1 MEWYRYTNDETA
13 SILDANLDNG
23 LSAEETVRRQDKFGP
38 NELVERR
45 KKSPWRILIDQ
56 FREIMVIILIIAAI
70 VSGILGEYVEVV
82 VILAIVAL
90 NAILGF
96 VQEYRAEQAMAALK
110 KMSVPTVRVRRDGR
124 VQEISSIDL
133 VPGDIVLLEAGNLV
147 PADCRVIEAVGL
159 KTQEAALTG
168 ESEPVTKKNDVVEG
182 ENLQIGDQR
191 NMIFMGTIVTYGR
204 GTGIVTAT
212 GMQTELGNIADLIQG
227 VEDDQTPLQR
237 RLDHLGKTLA
247 WVALVIIAVVVVLGL
262 IRGGE
267 FEVIF
272 LTGVSL
278 AVAAIPES
286 LPAVVTITLA
296 MGAQRLLKR
305 NALIRNL
312 PAVETLGSITVIC
325 SDKTGTL
332 TENRMT
338 VTILDV
344 AGNTEDLPTLVERK
358 DSLLRARL
366 DATDTHPTLNALSVL
381 VRAGALCNDAML
393 EKDPSGDVRALG
405 DPTEGALV
413 LAALQLGYDK
423 DELEA
428 EWPRIAE
435 VPFTSERK
443 RMTTVHKVSA
453 ELRESDLPWREA
465 PYVMLSKGAVDSLLE
480 MTSAVLVNN
489 EIVPMDDELQL
500 RILGTN
506 ERFAKQGQ
514 RVLGVAFRVCETSN
528 IPQQD
533 DLLEREAVFV
543 GMIAMMD
550 PPRPEVKDSVDR
562 AKSAGIRPIMI
573 TGDHPLTAVQIAKGL
588 DITENDRYITGQEL
602 AEMSA
607 VDLSNRVDG
616 VSVYARVAPEHK
628 LNIVEALQ
636 GKNEIVAMTGDGV
649 NDAPALKRADIGVAM
664 GVTGTDVSKE
674 AADMILLDDN
684 FTTIVAAIE
693 QGRIIFDNIRKFIKY
708 TLSSNTGELFLMLIG
723 PLVGMPLPLLPLQ
736 ILWVNLITD
745 GLPGLALAEEKG
757 ERGIM
762 TRKPFHP
769 NESVFSRGIGVQ
781 IIWIGI
787 LMGIVSLAVGWIYWW
802 IDPNNPWQ
810 TMVFTVLVL
819 SQMGNALATRS
830 SRDSIFSIGIFSNML
845 MVGAVVLGFL
855 LQLALIYI
863 PFFQRIFSTQPL
875 SLFEMLICLAAS
887 AVVLFVIEIF
897 KWVARNRKTLPE
909 FMQ

>member
-1 MEWYRYTNDETA
+1 MEWYSFTIDETA
-13 SILDANLDNG
+13 EKLDADLSNG
-23 LSAEETVRRQDKFGP
+23 LSTEEAVRRQDKYGA
-38 NELVERR
+38 NELVERGT
-45 KKSPWRILIDQ
+45 KSPWRILFEQ
-56 FREIMVIILIIAAI
+56 FKEIMVIILIIAAI

-82 VILAIVAL
+82 VILAIVVL

-96 VQEYRAEQAMAALK
+96 IQEYRAEQAMAALK
-110 KMSVPTVRVRRDGR
+110 KMSVPTVRIRRDGR

-147 PADCRVIEAVGL
+147 PADCRVLEAVGL

-168 ESEPVTKKNDVVEG
+168 ESQPVSKKNIAIEG
-182 ENLQIGDQR
+182 ETLQIGDQR

-204 GTGIVTAT
+204 GSGIVTAT

-227 VEDDQTPLQR
+227 VQDDQTPLQR
-237 RLDHLGKTLA
+237 RLDHLGKILA
-247 WVALVIIAVVVVLGL
+247 WVALVIIVLVVVLGL

-393 EKDPSGDVRALG
+393 EKDPSGEIRALG

-423 DELEA
+423 EELEA

-443 RMTTVHKVSA
+443 RMTTVHKVST
-453 ELRESDLPWREA
+453 ELRESDLPWRDA
-465 PYVMLSKGAVDSLLE
+465 PYVMLSKGAVDSLLG
-480 MTSAVLVNN
+480 MTSEVLVNN
-489 EIVPMDDELQL
+489 EIVPMDDELHH
-500 RILGTN
+500 RILETN

-514 RVLGVAFRVCETSN
+514 RVLGVAFRICETSN
-528 IPQQD
+528 IPEED

-550 PPRPEVKDSVDR
+550 PPRPEVKHSVDR

-573 TGDHPLTAVQIAKGL
+573 TGDHPLTAVQIAKTL
-588 DITENDRYITGQEL
+588 DIAENDNYITGQDL

-607 VDLSNRVDG
+607 ADLSKRVGD

-636 GKNEIVAMTGDGV
+636 GQGEIVAMTGDGV

-664 GVTGTDVSKE
+664 GITGTDVSKE

-769 NESVFSRGIGVQ
+769 KESVFSRGIGAQ
-781 IIWIGI
+781 IILIGI
-787 LMGIVSLAVGWIYWW
+787 LMGIVSLAVGWIYWR
-802 IDPNNPWQ
+802 IDPNSPWQ
-810 TMVFTVLVL
+810 TMVFTVLVFIPDGQCL
-819 SQMGNALATRS
+819 S
-830 SRDSIFSIGIFSNML
+830 D
-845 MVGAVVLGFL
+845 
-855 LQLALIYI
+855 
-863 PFFQRIFSTQPL
+863 PL
-875 SLFEMLICLAAS
+875 E
-887 AVVLFVIEIF
+887 
-897 KWVARNRKTLPE
+897 P
-909 FMQ
+909 

>member
-1 MEWYRYTNDETA
+1 MEWYSFTIDETA
-13 SILDANLDNG
+13 AKLDADLDNG
-23 LSAEETVRRQDKFGP
+23 LSTEEAVRRQEKFGS
-38 NELVERR
+38 NELVERG

-56 FREIMVIILIIAAI
+56 FKEIMVIILIIAAI

-82 VILAIVAL
+82 VILAIVIL
-90 NAILGF
+90 NAVLGF
-96 VQEYRAEQAMAALK
+96 IQEYRAEQAMAALK
-110 KMSVPTVRVRRDGR
+110 KMSVPTVRIRRDGR
-124 VQEISSIDL
+124 VQETSSIDL

-147 PADCRVIEAVGL
+147 PADCRVLEAVGL

-168 ESEPVTKKNDVVEG
+168 ESEPVSKQNIAIEG

-204 GTGIVTAT
+204 GTGVVTAT

-227 VEDDQTPLQR
+227 VKDDQTPLQR

-247 WVALVIIAVVVVLGL
+247 WIALVIIALVVVLGL

-358 DSLLRARL
+358 DSLLQARL

-393 EKDPSGDVRALG
+393 EKDPSGDIRALG

-423 DELEA
+423 DELES

-443 RMTTVHKVSA
+443 RMTTVHKVST
-453 ELRESDLPWREA
+453 ELRESDLPWRDA
-465 PYVMLSKGAVDSLLE
+465 PYVMLSKGAVDSLLG
-480 MTSAVLVNN
+480 MTSEVLVNN
-489 EIVPMDDELQL
+489 EIVPMDDELHH

-514 RVLGVAFRVCETSN
+514 RVLGVAFRICETSN
-528 IPQQD
+528 IPQED

-550 PPRPEVKDSVDR
+550 PPRPEVKHSVDR

-573 TGDHPLTAVQIAKGL
+573 TGDHPLTAVQIAKDL
-588 DITENDRYITGQEL
+588 DITENDNYITGQEL

-607 VDLSNRVDG
+607 ADLSKRVAD

-636 GKNEIVAMTGDGV
+636 GQDEIVAMTGDGV

-664 GVTGTDVSKE
+664 GITGTDVSKE

-684 FTTIVAAIE
+684 FTTIVVAIE

-769 NESVFSRGIGVQ
+769 KESVFSRGIGAQ

-787 LMGIVSLAVGWIYWW
+787 LMGIVSLAVGWIYWRS
-802 IDPNNPWQ
+802 DPNSPWQ

-830 SRDSIFSIGIFSNML
+830 SRDSLFTIGVFSNPL
-845 MVGAVVLGFL
+845 MVGAVLLGFG

-863 PFFQRIFSTQPL
+863 PFLQGIFSTQPL
-875 SLFEMLICLAAS
+875 SQFDMLICLASS
-887 AVVLFVIEIF
+887 AVVFLVIEAY
-897 KWVARNRKTLPE
+897 KWVARRRNL
-909 FMQ
+909 

>member
-1 MEWYRYTNDETA
+1 MEWYSFTTDETA
-13 SILDANLDNG
+13 AKLDASLNNG
-23 LSAEETVRRQDKFGP
+23 LSAEEADRRRDKYGP
-38 NELVERR
+38 NELVVRGT
-45 KKSPWRILIDQ
+45 KSPWRILIDQ
-56 FREIMVIILIIAAI
+56 FKEIMVIILIIAAV
-70 VSGILGEYVEVV
+70 VSGILGEYVEAV
-82 VILAIVAL
+82 VILAIVLL

-110 KMSVPTVRVRRDGR
+110 KMSVPTVRIRRDGR

-147 PADCRVIEAVGL
+147 PADCRVLEAVGL

-168 ESEPVTKKNDVVEG
+168 ESEPVSKLNKAIEG

-204 GTGIVTAT
+204 GTGLVTAT

-227 VEDDQTPLQR
+227 VEGEQTPLQR
-237 RLDHLGKTLA
+237 RLDQLGKTLA
-247 WVALVIIAVVVVLGL
+247 WVALAIIAVVVVLGF

-344 AGNTEDLPTLVERK
+344 AGNTEHLPTLVERK
-358 DSLLRARL
+358 DSSLQARL
-366 DATDTHPTLNALSVL
+366 DASDTQPTLSALSVL

-428 EWPRIAE
+428 KWPRIAE

-443 RMTTVHKVSA
+443 RMTTVHKVST
-453 ELRESDLPWREA
+453 ELRESDLPWRNA
-465 PYVMLSKGAVDSLLE
+465 PYVMLSKGAVDSLLG
-480 MTSAVLVNN
+480 MTSGVLVNN
-489 EIVPMDDELQL
+489 EIVPMDDELRQ
-500 RILGTN
+500 RILGAN

-514 RVLGVAFRVCETSN
+514 RVLGVAFRICETWN
-528 IPQQD
+528 IPQED

-550 PPRPEVKDSVDR
+550 PPRPEVKQSVDR
-562 AKSAGIRPIMI
+562 AKSAGIHPIMI
-573 TGDHPLTAVQIAKGL
+573 TGDHPLTAVQIAKDL
-588 DITENDRYITGQEL
+588 DITENDNFITGQEL

-607 VDLSNRVDG
+607 ADLSKRVAD

-636 GKNEIVAMTGDGV
+636 GQGEIVAMTGDGV
-649 NDAPALKRADIGVAM
+649 NDAPALKKADIGVAM
-664 GVTGTDVSKE
+664 GITGTDVSKE

-693 QGRIIFDNIRKFIKY
+693 QGRIIYDNIRKFIKY

-736 ILWVNLITD
+736 ILWVNLVTD

-757 ERGIM
+757 ESGIM

-769 NESVFSRGIGVQ
+769 KESVFSRGIGAQ

-787 LMGIVSLAVGWIYWW
+787 LMGIVSLVVGWIYWR
-802 IDPNNPWQ
+802 IDPNSPWQ
-810 TMVFTVLVL
+810 TMVFTILVL

-830 SRDSIFSIGIFSNML
+830 SRESLFTIGVFSNLL
-845 MVGAVVLGFL
+845 MVGAVSLSFV

-863 PFFQRIFSTQPL
+863 PFFQDIFSTQPL
-875 SLFEMLICLAAS
+875 SQFEMLICLAAS
-887 AVVLFVIEIF
+887 AVVFLVIEVY
-897 KWVARNRKTLPE
+897 KWVARRIKS
-909 FMQ
+909 